1 MKLLGGL
8 EFLRFLVVY
17 HLVFIIAVPTSF
29 KKSSTLL

>member
-17 HLVFIIAVPTSF
+17 HLVFIIAERSRQLCC
-29 KKSSTLL
+29 SC